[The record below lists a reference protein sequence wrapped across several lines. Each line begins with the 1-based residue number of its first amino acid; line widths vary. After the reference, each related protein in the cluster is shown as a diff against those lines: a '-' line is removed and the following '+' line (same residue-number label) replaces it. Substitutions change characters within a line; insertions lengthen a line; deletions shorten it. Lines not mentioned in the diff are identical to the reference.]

1 MRWVSLRSSAVFL
14 CGILAGTLLS
24 SAALPLWKT
33 ALISRYSKQFGELT
47 FACDNSMRLHLLASQ
62 RLKFEPSEAN
72 VEALRQAEV
81 ALIDCQE
88 YDIFQKRL
96 IRWGLDEN
104 DVSEMALLAI
114 EANASDLKEV
124 VSIHEIRY

>member
-1 MRWVSLRSSAVFL
+1 MRWVSLRSSAFFV
-14 CGILAGTLLS
+14 CGILTGTLLGS
-24 SAALPLWKT
+24 TAVPLWKT
-33 ALISRYSKQFGELT
+33 ALISRYSEQFGELT

-62 RLKFEPSEAN
+62 RLQFEPSKAN
-72 VEALRQAEV
+72 VESLRQAEV

-88 YDIFQKRL
+88 YDLFQKRL

-114 EANASDLKEV
+114 EANASDLKQV
-124 VSIHEIRY
+124 VSVHEIRY

>member
-1 MRWVSLRSSAVFL
+1 MRWVSLRSSAVFV

-24 SAALPLWKT
+24 SAAEPLWKT

-47 FACDNSMRLHLLASQ
+47 FSCDNSMRLHLLASQ
-62 RLKFEPSEAN
+62 KLNFEPSEAN
-72 VEALRQAEV
+72 VESLRQAEV

-88 YDIFQKRL
+88 YDLFQKWL

-104 DVSEMALLAI
+104 DVSEMALMAI
-114 EANASDLKEV
+114 EEKASDLKQV